1 MQNKETFS
9 GYHPLVN
16 FLYFALV
23 LVFGMCFMHPACLV
37 ISMGNATA
45 YNLYLKGR
53 KGLLF
58 SLRFL
63 LPMLILAAILNP
75 VFNYEGITILAYTP
89 KRQPHHPGEP
99 RLRRGL
105 RRDAGEC
112 GAVVLLL

>member
-1 MQNKETFS
+1 MVNRDAFS

-23 LVFGMCFMHPACLV
+23 LVFGMCFMHPVCLV
-37 ISMGNATA
+37 ISLGSATA

-63 LPMLILAAILNP
+63 LPMMLLAAILNP
-75 VFNYEGITILAYTP
+75 AFNHEGVTILGYENDSSGGVVHQVYITTDSHCGNSSVVA
-89 KRQPHHPGEP
+89 
-99 RLRRGL
+99 GL
-105 RRDAGEC
+105 FR
-112 GAVVLLL
+112 